1 MLETRDLSR
10 RYGKILA
17 LDNLNL
23 TIAPGQIFGLLGH
36 NGAGKTT
43 TIKLM
48 TGLLR
53 PTSGTV
59 LVGGHD
65 IRTDPQAA
73 KRLIGYVADEPYLYE
88 KLTPVEFLRF
98 NGELY
103 GVPPEELPG
112 RIDRLLSLFD
122 LTSRSQT
129 LIEGFSHGM
138 KQKTA
143 LAGAL
148 VHDPAVLFLDEPT
161 VGLDPRGARML
172 KEVLRRLAARGMT
185 IVLSTHILEIAERL
199 CDRVAILFKG
209 RLAASGTLDELR
221 LTSGEKTLEEIF
233 LEMTGGDD
241 LDELLTSFET

>member
-10 RYGKILA
+10 RYGTILA
-17 LDNLNL
+17 LENLNL
-23 TIAPGQIFGLLGH
+23 SVTPGQIFGLLGH

-43 TIKLM
+43 SIKLM
-48 TGLLR
+48 TGLLK
-53 PTSGTV
+53 PSSGTV
-59 LVGGHD
+59 LIGGHD
-65 IRTDPQAA
+65 IQTEPLKA
-73 KRLIGYVADEPYLYE
+73 KALIGYVADEPHLYE

-103 GVPPEELPG
+103 GVPPAELAE
-112 RIDRLLSLFD
+112 RIPRLLSLFD
-122 LTSRSQT
+122 LSPRAHTM
-129 LIEGFSHGM
+129 IEGFSHGM

-148 VHDPAVLFLDEPT
+148 VHDPKLLFLDEPT
-161 VGLDPRGARML
+161 VGLDPRGARIL
-172 KEVLRRLAARGMT
+172 KEILRRLAGRGMT

-209 RLAASGTLDELR
+209 RLAASGTLDELKV
-221 LTSGEKTLEEIF
+221 TTGVATLEQIF

-241 LDELLTSFET
+241 MDELLASFDK

>member
-10 RYGKILA
+10 RYGSILA
-17 LDNLNL
+17 LDNLSL
-23 TIAPGQIFGLLGH
+23 KVAPGQIFGLLGH

-43 TIKLM
+43 SIKLM
-48 TGLLR
+48 TGLLK
-53 PTSGTV
+53 PSSGTV
-59 LVGGHD
+59 LIGGHD
-65 IRTDPQAA
+65 IQSEPLRA
-73 KRLIGYVADEPYLYE
+73 KALIGYVADEPHLYE

-103 GVPPEELPG
+103 GVPPAELAE
-112 RIDRLLSLFD
+112 RIPRLLSLFD
-122 LTSRSQT
+122 LSPRSHT
-129 LIEGFSHGM
+129 MIEGFSHGM

-148 VHDPAVLFLDEPT
+148 VHDPKLLFLDEPT
-161 VGLDPRGARML
+161 VGLDPRGARIL
-172 KEVLRRLAARGMT
+172 KEILRRLAGRGMT

-209 RLAASGTLDELR
+209 RLAASGTLAELKGAK
-221 LTSGEKTLEEIF
+221 GEATLEQIF

-241 LDELLTSFET
+241 MDELLASFDK

>member
-10 RYGKILA
+10 RYGSILA
-17 LDNLNL
+17 LDNLSL
-23 TIAPGQIFGLLGH
+23 SVAPGQIFGLLGH

-43 TIKLM
+43 SIKLM
-48 TGLLR
+48 TGLLK
-53 PTSGTV
+53 PSSGTV
-59 LVGGHD
+59 LIGGHD
-65 IRTDPQAA
+65 IQAEPLKA
-73 KRLIGYVADEPYLYE
+73 KALIGYVADEPHLYE

-103 GVPPEELPG
+103 GVPPAELAE
-112 RIDRLLSLFD
+112 RIPRLLSLFD
-122 LTSRSQT
+122 LSPRSHT
-129 LIEGFSHGM
+129 MIEGFSHGM

-148 VHDPAVLFLDEPT
+148 VHDPKLLFLDEPT
-161 VGLDPRGARML
+161 VGLDPRGARIL
-172 KEVLRRLAARGMT
+172 KEILRRLAGRGMT

-209 RLAASGTLDELR
+209 RLAASGTLAELKGAK
-221 LTSGEKTLEEIF
+221 GEATLEQIF

-241 LDELLTSFET
+241 MDELLASFDK

>member
-1 MLETRDLSR
+1 MLETQNLSR
-10 RYGKILA
+10 RYGSILA
-17 LDNLNL
+17 LENLNL
-23 TIAPGQIFGLLGH
+23 TVQSGQIFGLLGH

-43 TIKLM
+43 AIKLM
-48 TGLLR
+48 TGLLK
-53 PTSGTV
+53 PTAGTV

-65 IRTDPQAA
+65 IATEPLLA
-73 KRLIGYVADEPYLYE
+73 KRLIGYVADEPHLYE

-103 GVPPEELPG
+103 GVDSAELSK
-112 RIDRLLSLFD
+112 RIPRLLSLFD
-122 LTSRSQT
+122 LAARGNT

-148 VHDPAVLFLDEPT
+148 VHDPRVLFLDEPT

-172 KEVLRRLAARGMT
+172 KEVLRRLASRGMT

-209 RLAASGTLDELR
+209 RLAASGTIDELR
-221 LTSGEKTLEEIF
+221 LTTGEKTLEEIF

-241 LDELLTSFET
+241 MDELLASFES